1 MQQINSTP
9 VVTDKQ
15 SYTVSG
21 QWDPADPALEA
32 LNVETPKEGKI
43 FMTVAVDLVV
53 RGIREPVRF
62 VIETPV
68 KIFSQNS
75 SFWYFNRRSL
85 VQQFFLHSKE
95 VIYSVISIFY

>member
-1 MQQINSTP
+1 M
-9 VVTDKQ
+9 
-15 SYTVSG
+15 
-21 QWDPADPALEA
+21 
-32 LNVETPKEGKI
+32 

-75 SFWYFNRRSL
+75 SFWYFNRRGL

-95 VIYSVISIFY
+95 VKTFANKIFKKTFILL